1 MNLKKINE
9 ALDVIEQEY
18 MKLENSIDRYN
29 LRENVITRLNEMR
42 TRMQEFIRNGDSP
55 ETTLIRLKVSSL
67 LEEYSG
73 VKREYINEGF
83 ENNYTKGECR
93 NELGIDD
100 LDWIEFIMAV
110 EDNFD
115 IEFPMLYEDDDT
127 TLNSLIVFIV
137 ENKRI

>member
-55 ETTLIRLKVSSL
+55 ETTSLRLKVSSL

-73 VKREYINEGF
+73 IKREYINEAF
-83 ENNYTKGECR
+83 ENDYTKEQCR
-93 NELGIDD
+93 TKLGIDD

-110 EDNFD
+110 EDKLD
-115 IEFPMLYEDDDT
+115 VEFPMRYEDDDT
-127 TLNSLIVFIV
+127 TLSSLIIFISN
-137 ENKRI
+137 EKK